1 MNDLQRSFC
10 ETTETPH
17 LEKLASYLDGLKRAG
32 YSAATIRSYGDAL
45 RQAFGSLGS
54 PSSLAARG
62 ALEAIGATDLE
73 AWLGCLRERGL
84 ADATLQLHARALRQ
98 FFGWLEERGELF
110 ENPAKALTLAKSEE
124 KLPRVPTVEQVET
137 LLSLPDVRR
146 KTGLRDRALLE
157 VAYSSG
163 LRRSE
168 LIALNIFSADL
179 DALQLRVTGKGR
191 KERVVPLGRTAARWL
206 GNYLR
211 HARPKLGGG
220 KVGRMGKPAGDAL
233 WLDQFGKALTVGGLQ
248 AIAYRYLRS
257 AGFDFGLHG
266 LRRACAT
273 HLLQNGAHL
282 VTIQMMLGHADLRT
296 LARYLKVDIAEL
308 QAMHAQTNPGK

>member
-1 MNDLQRSFC
+1 MSDLQNSFY

-62 ALEAIGATDLE
+62 ALETIGATDLE
-73 AWLGCLRERGL
+73 AWLGCLRARGL

-168 LIALNIFSADL
+168 LIALSIFSADL

-191 KERVVPLGRTAARWL
+191 KERVVPLGRTAAKWL

-220 KVGRMGKPAGDAL
+220 KRGRGKPAGDAL